1 MAEKISIDIPGIGQV
16 QAEGF
21 ASEETLKKLAAA
33 LTKSSGG
40 LAKEQKDQSKATK
53 DLTKDTKEF
62 ATGLVAAGDNVI
74 QSFKNLALTATSV
87 ATKFFANYDAIAK
100 NPIKAGTDI
109 LNTAVDVTT
118 NFVGGLA
125 SSVPV
130 IGGFLKGV
138 VDATGALAKLA
149 NEALAKQ
156 LDKNVESLK
165 EYAKTGIG
173 FANGMNDMQ
182 RVAQEAQMPMKEFS
196 EGVTKAKANLMLLG
210 VSGGEAAEKLAK
222 NLGQLNKKGP
232 GGLPSLREE
241 IFKMGFSYEQQ
252 IDIAA
257 QFMGQMQ
264 AAGKLEKM
272 SKEELAKGT
281 RDYARDLKVVAD
293 FTGKDAQAVNDRAR
307 KAGQIAILQTTLSEK
322 QNQSMQG
329 YYKSLERF
337 GPRSDKAQQ
346 AFLQG
351 MMGLAINVEGFTQG
365 PMNDAILEMVA
376 GAKSGAMGINQ
387 SMSAGAD
394 VLARQLPEA
403 TKYASDIGLGSIAGV
418 SGSATELVGT
428 INDLRQG
435 GVLQVG
441 MVDKMMSANEK
452 QATIQ
457 DKLTTSLAKMYHEVN
472 RVAVRLESVLQKNVP
487 GAAGRT
493 EKAAVGASKA
503 TEKAVNLIDNPF
515 GQSGPGSEEEALQ
528 NFIKGGGKKGG
539 QYFYNGFIRTYAK
552 GGKIPSGDAGIVG
565 EAGPEMVVG
574 PGTVVNAA
582 QMRENFAKMF
592 EEQTKFLVNAKNP
605 FSQALGDVSFT
616 PDGIGGQ
623 LPYDKQTGSIIDPN
637 IVKDLSDKSNSWQK
651 SVAMLSDKN
660 TEMAEGMRN
669 STMGDD
675 GQLSQESISS
685 TNKQLLEALQQMKD
699 GVTQQTMSMAEML
712 KAMGVSNSH
721 LGKVAM
727 NTN

>member
-16 QAEGF
+16 EANGF
-21 ASEETLKKLAAA
+21 SSEETLQRIAAA
-33 LTKSSGG
+33 LENSNKG

-87 ATKFFANYDAIAK
+87 ATKFFANYDQIAK

-118 NFVGGLA
+118 DFVGGLA

-173 FANGMNDMQ
+173 FVNGMNDMQ

-257 QFMGQMQ
+257 QYMGQMQ

-337 GPRSDKAQQ
+337 GPRADKAQQ

-351 MMGLAINVEGFTQG
+351 MMDMGINVEGFTQG
-365 PMNDAILEMVA
+365 PMNDAIMEMVK
-376 GAKSGAMGINQ
+376 GAKSGTMDINQ

-394 VLARQLPEA
+394 VLARKLPEA
-403 TKYASDIGLGSIAGV
+403 KKYASDIGLGPLAGV
-418 SGSATELVGT
+418 GGAATELAGT
-428 INDLRQG
+428 INDLIQG
-435 GVLQVG
+435 GDLQVG

-515 GQSGPGSEEEALQ
+515 GQPGPVSEEEALQ

-605 FSQALGDVSFT
+605 FRTALDDVNWTPGGDMSV
-616 PDGIGGQ
+616 
-623 LPYDKQTGSIIDPN
+623 PYDKVTGNVIEPN
-637 IVKDLSDKSNSWQK
+637 LVKDLSDKAKGWENA
-651 SVAMLSDKN
+651 VTMLSKQN
-660 TEMAEGMRN
+660 TQMAEGMRK
-669 STMGDD
+669 STMGED
-675 GQLSQESISS
+675 GMLSQEFISS
-685 TNKQLLEALQQMKD
+685 TNKQLLETMQQMRD
-699 GVTQQTMSMAEML
+699 ATTQQAMSMAEML

>member
-21 ASEETLKKLAAA
+21 ASEETLQKLAAA

-62 ATGLVAAGDNVI
+62 STGLVAAGDNVI

-87 ATKFFANYDAIAK
+87 ATKFFANYDQIAK

-118 NFVGGLA
+118 DFVGGLA

-435 GVLQVG
+435 GDLQVG

-452 QATIQ
+452 QANIQ
-457 DKLTTSLAKMYHEVN
+457 DKLTTSLADLYYGTN
-472 RVAVRLESVLQKNVP
+472 RLAVWLESVLQKNVP
-487 GAAGRT
+487 GAAGRA
-493 EKAAVGASKA
+493 EKAVAVASKA
-503 TEKAVNLIDNPF
+503 TEKAVNMIDNPF
-515 GQSGPGSEEEALQ
+515 GQSGPASEEEALQ

-592 EEQTKFLVNAKNP
+592 EEQTKFIVNAKNP
-605 FSQALGDVSFT
+605 FRTALDDVNWTPGGDMSV
-616 PDGIGGQ
+616 
-623 LPYDKQTGSIIDPN
+623 PYDKVTGNVIEPN
-637 IVKDLSDKSNSWQK
+637 LVKDLSDKAKGWENA
-651 SVAMLSDKN
+651 VAMLSEKN
-660 TEMAEGMRN
+660 TQMAEGMRK
-669 STMGDD
+669 STMGED
-675 GQLSQESISS
+675 GMLSQEFISS
-685 TNKQLLEALQQMKD
+685 TNKQLLETMQQMRD
-699 GVTQQTMSMAEML
+699 ATTQQSMSMAEML